1 LRLAV
6 VGTAGHIDH
15 GKTALVRRLT
25 GVDTDRLPEEKKR
38 GISID
43 LGFAPLV
50 TPAGA
55 RVGIVDVPG
64 HERFVKNM
72 LAGVGGVDLVL
83 LVIAADEGV
92 MPQTREHFA
101 IVKLLGVE
109 RGVIALTKRDLVED
123 DWLAE
128 VTRDVRALVAGSF
141 LEQAPIVPF
150 SATTGAG
157 TPELLAAI
165 DAQLSATGAR
175 HEGDAMRLPI
185 DRVFTVEGFGTVVTG
200 TLWRG
205 HVRTGDVLELLPQG
219 REVRVRRV
227 QVHGETVDEA
237 LAGQRT
243 ALALHGV
250 ERDDVARGDWLCAPG
265 SLRPSRVLDVRF
277 ELLDDYPREWKP
289 DTRVR
294 FHLGASEIIG
304 RLLLLGPS
312 ATAGLRAGESTLAQ
326 VRLEQPT
333 AAARGD
339 RFVVRSYSPSRTVGG
354 GTVIEPVAERRRRS
368 DVAGLDSLE
377 VHESGSLES
386 RVVEKLS
393 GLTRPATTEQLAT
406 ELGEGAA
413 VVLAALEAL
422 VRRGSVVA
430 PAPGRWLSDTRW
442 GDARE
447 QVLHAVREYAEKNPA
462 RYGIMKGELKAGLK
476 TTLDAAIFDLAFA
489 ALVTDSEIE
498 QTGERVRP
506 GGMPWEPPAAAMAAL
521 QKLEALLE
529 ADGFQVPENATWQK
543 TLGAGASD
551 AAGLG
556 FFLGRLV
563 RVNAELTYT
572 ATQMARLEKLLSGW
586 FDGGHAAL
594 TVADFRGIT
603 GASRKFGVP
612 LLEHSDRMG
621 WTVRVG
627 DERRKG

>member
-1 LRLAV
+1 
-6 VGTAGHIDH
+6 
-15 GKTALVRRLT
+15 
-25 GVDTDRLPEEKKR
+25 
-38 GISID
+38 
-43 LGFAPLV
+43 
-50 TPAGA
+50 
-55 RVGIVDVPG
+55 
-64 HERFVKNM
+64 
-72 LAGVGGVDLVL
+72 
-83 LVIAADEGV
+83 
-92 MPQTREHFA
+92 
-101 IVKLLGVE
+101 
-109 RGVIALTKRDLVED
+109 
-123 DWLAE
+123 
-128 VTRDVRALVAGSF
+128 
-141 LEQAPIVPF
+141 
-150 SATTGAG
+150 
-157 TPELLAAI
+157 
-165 DAQLSATGAR
+165 
-175 HEGDAMRLPI
+175 
-185 DRVFTVEGFGTVVTG
+185 
-200 TLWRG
+200 
-205 HVRTGDVLELLPQG
+205 
-219 REVRVRRV
+219 
-227 QVHGETVDEA
+227 
-237 LAGQRT
+237 
-243 ALALHGV
+243 
-250 ERDDVARGDWLCAPG
+250 
-265 SLRPSRVLDVRF
+265 
-277 ELLDDYPREWKP
+277 
-289 DTRVR
+289 
-294 FHLGASEIIG
+294 
-304 RLLLLGPS
+304 
-312 ATAGLRAGESTLAQ
+312 
-326 VRLEQPT
+326 
-333 AAARGD
+333 
-339 RFVVRSYSPSRTVGG
+339 
-354 GTVIEPVAERRRRS
+354 
-368 DVAGLDSLE
+368 
-377 VHESGSLES
+377 
-386 RVVEKLS
+386 
-393 GLTRPATTEQLAT
+393 
-406 ELGEGAA
+406 
-413 VVLAALEAL
+413 
-422 VRRGSVVA
+422 VVA